1 MTVNVLLVLMI
12 ISFIYITQ
20 EEKDHGKNQT
30 KNLKDIHHILLI
42 LIGQNKEIIYKV
54 IAVLM
59 KFFSGM
65 LNPN

>member
-42 LIGQNKEIIYKV
+42 LIGQKKENIYNPIV
-54 IAVLM
+54 VLM